1 MQFIRPYLN
10 LKKGNSLPG
19 NLPSPTHDNDND
31 QDASSYQDSYN
42 NTDLCNNITIT
53 EEIPSTSTNNIV
65 ENKVVDVEPPLK
77 KKKNSNNI
85 TSVDECVIDYIKSKQ
100 QRTSEENPKKL
111 FLLSLLPDLNEINNT
126 QFRKFRNQVN
136 VLIDDILKTT
146 QDTSHGNNTSLCS
159 TPLSSWVSESS
170 SGLDYVP
177 WNQTSSSETT
187 LTNNLTNIDIS
198 NANVDISNTIN
209 QGYYMP
215 DA

>member
-1 MQFIRPYLN
+1 M
-10 LKKGNSLPG
+10 
-19 NLPSPTHDNDND
+19 
-31 QDASSYQDSYN
+31 
-42 NTDLCNNITIT
+42 
-53 EEIPSTSTNNIV
+53 
-65 ENKVVDVEPPLK
+65 K

-85 TSVDECVIDYIKSKQ
+85 TSVDECVIDYIKAK

-111 FLLSLLPDLNEINNT
+111 FLLSLLPDLNEMNNT
-126 QFRKFRNQVN
+126 QFRKFRTQVN

-177 WNQTSSSETT
+177 WNQTLSSETT
-187 LTNNLTNIDIS
+187 LTNNLTNVDIS
-198 NANVDISNTIN
+198 KANVDISNTMN
-209 QGYYMP
+209 QEYYMP

>member
-10 LKKGNSLPG
+10 LKKGNLLPG
-19 NLPSPTHDNDND
+19 NLPSPTHHNDND
-31 QDASSYQDSYN
+31 QGASSYQDNYN
-42 NTDLCNNITIT
+42 TTDLCNNITIT

-65 ENKVVDVEPPLK
+65 ENKVVGIEPPLK

-85 TSVDECVIDYIKSKQ
+85 TSVDECVIDYIKAK

-111 FLLSLLPDLNEINNT
+111 FLLSLLPDLNEMNNT
-126 QFRKFRNQVN
+126 QFRKFRTQVN
-136 VLIDDILKTT
+136 VLIDDILKPT

-187 LTNNLTNIDIS
+187 LTNNLTNVDIS
-198 NANVDISNTIN
+198 NANVDISNTMN

>member
-31 QDASSYQDSYN
+31 QGASSYQDNYN

-65 ENKVVDVEPPLK
+65 ENKVVDIEPPLK

-85 TSVDECVIDYIKSKQ
+85 TSVDECVIDYIKAK

-111 FLLSLLPDLNEINNT
+111 FLLSLLPDLNEMNNT
-126 QFRKFRNQVN
+126 QFRKFRTQVN

-146 QDTSHGNNTSLCS
+146 QDISHGNNTSLCS

-187 LTNNLTNIDIS
+187 LTNNLTN
-198 NANVDISNTIN
+198 VDNSNTMN
-209 QGYYMP
+209 QGYYIP